1 MLQLEETK
9 RNKNESTNSILRHF
23 IRTDFLYKT
32 KYAQYLSYDVIS
44 KLLRIEIFCFSFS
57 HAFFNKI
64 KV

>member
-44 KLLRIEIFCFSFS
+44 KLLRIEIFRIRTV
-57 HAFFNKI
+57 FF
-64 KV
+64 VLARLFQ

>member
-44 KLLRIEIFCFSFS
+44 KLLHIEIFRIGTV
-57 HAFFNKI
+57 FF
-64 KV
+64 VLARLFQ